1 MTLQEYYNK
10 LTHFI
15 DNHPEALDLEVVY
28 YDQTHDTCNRVQ
40 PGVVSIGLV
49 EMQQFTALEYFKEYG
64 IDPNHANCVCIN

>member
-1 MTLQEYYNK
+1 MTLQEYINELNELVK
-10 LTHFI
+10 T
-15 DNHPEALDLEVVY
+15 NPKALDLEVVY
-28 YDQTHDTCNRVQ
+28 YDQTYDTCNRVQ